1 MSKIDDILGKIES
14 YEYTREELLKLK
26 LNAIRARTWGE
37 EGKNKLLAAIE
48 YALEHMPVDKNR
60 KTDREVIIDKGDYKI
75 SRGGRDGGN
84 LARLEAI
91 AMSLSKVP
99 GISDMTI
106 LKTQIRIYLY
116 GKHFF
121 AGLKSTA
128 NDCWISCREDHGVS
142 EETISAWG
150 EIGVVEKS
158 KNYDKPCIGLR
169 ADSPEKLAAGIAAVQ
184 FI

>member
-26 LNAIRARTWGE
+26 SNASRARTWGE
-37 EGKNKLLAAIE
+37 EGKNKILVAIE
-48 YALEHMPVDKNR
+48 HALEHMPADKNR
-60 KTDREVIIDKGDYKI
+60 KADREIVIDKGEYKI

-84 LARLEAI
+84 LERLEAI
-91 AMSLSKVP
+91 AVALSRVP

-121 AGLKSTA
+121 AGLKSTPGA
-128 NDCWISCREDHGVS
+128 CWISCREDHGLS
-142 EETISAWG
+142 EETISAWS

-158 KNYDKPCIGLR
+158 KNYSNPCIGLR
-169 ADSPEKLAAGIAAVQ
+169 ADSPEKLASGFAVVQ